1 LQTFRLS
8 VYKAAPLKG
17 NKTTLGFRDDQ
28 DEMEQFCED
37 EKELVLKPNF
47 IQLLNNFGGKML

>member
-8 VYKAAPLKG
+8 VYKATPLKG

-28 DEMEQFCED
+28 DEM
-37 EKELVLKPNF
+37 VLKPNF
-47 IQLLNNFGGKML
+47 IQQLLNNFWGKNAVIFASNYR